1 MYDIIGDVHGHA
13 AVLKE
18 LLKKL
23 GYTQTGGAYRH
34 PERKTLFVGDYI
46 DRGPQV
52 RETLHLVSS
61 MVEAGQAIA
70 LMGNHEFNAIMYN
83 EPDGDGEYLRRHSE
97 KNKDQHES
105 TLKDFEGRKA
115 EYYSFINWFKKLPVY
130 FESDNFRAIHACW
143 DTSLLEELQSYLDE
157 KGVLKPEY
165 FSLAGD
171 QDSRLYELIETLL
184 KGKEVKLPDNLE
196 FSDKGG
202 HKRDE
207 ARIKWWLDPGEVSFG
222 EWTFTEGLKALEN
235 RPVDPAHLDTPFYPE
250 QFRPVFFGH
259 YWLRGKPELQCS
271 NVCCLDYSIG
281 KEDKLVAYRF
291 DGENSLEEERLV
303 WVDYE

>member
-1 MYDIIGDVHGHA
+1 MYDIIGDIHGHA
-13 AVLKE
+13 SVLKE

-23 GYTQTGGAYRH
+23 GYSNTGGAYRH
-34 PERKTLFVGDYI
+34 PERRTLFVGDYI

-83 EPDGDGEYLRRHSE
+83 EPDGDGGYLRHHSA

-105 TLKDFEGRKA
+105 TLKDFEGREA
-115 EYYSFINWFKKLPVY
+115 EYYSFINWFKKLPLY
-130 FESDNFRAIHACW
+130 FENETFRAIHACW
-143 DTSLLEELQSYLDE
+143 DTSLLEELQSYMDE
-157 KGVLKPEY
+157 EGVLIPEY
-165 FSLAGD
+165 FSLAGID
-171 QDSRLYELIETLL
+171 DSHLYKLIETLL

-196 FSDKGG
+196 FEDKGG

-207 ARIKWWLDPGEVSFG
+207 ARIRWWLDPGEATFG
-222 EWTFTEGLKALEN
+222 EWTFTDGMEALEN
-235 RPVDPAHLDTPFYPE
+235 RPVDSEHQDIPCYPE
-250 QFRPVFFGH
+250 QAKPVFFGH
-259 YWLRGKPELQCS
+259 YWLRGKPILQRP

-291 DGENSLEEERLV
+291 DGENVLREERLV
-303 WVDYE
+303 WVNYE